1 MNSLIQQL
9 YMIKELSLPIV
20 NFDEPVTDDVFTE
33 FQKIFSNLK
42 ESQKMSYAPLGFTQC
57 F

>member
-1 MNSLIQQL
+1 
-9 YMIKELSLPIV
+9 MIKELSLPIV

-42 ESQKMSYAPLGFTQC
+42 ESQKMSYAPLGFTQS